1 MIKIN
6 KKHKKE
12 IDAFRKDILAEMAA
26 QDKVFSKLCKKL
38 NIDPESE
45 DGDAVFDHIYND
57 SNWTVEYTDENT
69 N

>member
-1 MIKIN
+1 MITID

-38 NIDPESE
+38 GIDPDGK
-45 DGDAVFDHIYND
+45 DGDALFDHIYNG
-57 SNWTVEYTDENT
+57 SIWPVNFK
-69 N
+69 

>member
-1 MIKIN
+1 MITIH

-12 IDAFRKDILAEMAA
+12 IAAFRKEILTDMAR

-38 NIDPESE
+38 NIQPDGE
-45 DGDAVFDHIYND
+45 DGDTLFDHIYNG
-57 SNWTVEYTDENT
+57 SNWTVVYTDENT